1 MASDVINQVK
11 DAEIAADKLVD
22 DAKKSAKEMI
32 ESAKAEASKAYKE
45 K

>member
-22 DAKKSAKEMI
+22 DAKRKPRK
-32 ESAKAEASKAYKE
+32 
-45 K
+45 